1 MATGIN
7 PAEVLQRQGKY
18 PVNPKIPEEHFL
30 GLEAV
35 GEVYSP
41 EGYLSLLRSE
51 KLFDGMA
58 LVSGGAYG

>member
-18 PVNPKIPEEHFL
+18 PKKKKNEDEGYL

-41 EGYLSLLRSE
+41 GGYSFELR
-51 KLFDGMA
+51 
-58 LVSGGAYG
+58 

>member
-18 PVNPKIPEEHFL
+18 PVNPKNEDEGYL

-41 EGYLSLLRSE
+41 GGYSFELR
-51 KLFDGMA
+51 
-58 LVSGGAYG
+58 